1 MLLICWKKSE
11 AVANNEN
18 ENELR
23 FLVKFCD
30 HQVHAQFARIAKKIE
45 RLSSALV
52 FNGIFY

>member
-30 HQVHAQFARIAKKIE
+30 HQVHAQFARIAKK
-45 RLSSALV
+45 LKD
-52 FNGIFY
+52 